1 MPAVL
6 SRKASDWRTASSS
19 STMCTTK
26 LSGIAASHIAL
37 QGKAEQSPALR
48 ICLSPHLS
56 AMCFDDALGDGETD
70 SHAGWLGGDER
81 LKKSRE
87 DFLGKAVSRIDDPDL
102 DHAMVQQG
110 RFNHEL
116 LLRTPLHG
124 FDRIADQVKENLLNL
139 HLFYEDGARPL
150 IEAEDRFN
158 TLLLGAGTRAK
169 ALASSTSLLMLS
181 GRLSVSPRAT
191 NSRKR
196 RMIWPARS
204 VWCVVSARAS

>member
-6 SRKASDWRTASSS
+6 SRKARDWRNDSSS

-26 LSGIAASHIAL
+26 LSLIAASHIAL
-37 QGKAEQSPALR
+37 QGKAEQSPAPR

-56 AMCFDDALGDGETD
+56 TMCFDDALGDGETD

-87 DFLGKAVSRIDDPDL
+87 DFLGKAVSRIGDPDL
-102 DHAMVQQG
+102 DHTMVQPV

-139 HLFYEDGARPL
+139 HLFYEDGARPR

-158 TLLLGAGTRAK
+158 TLLLGAD
-169 ALASSTSLLMLS
+169 
-181 GRLSVSPRAT
+181 
-191 NSRKR
+191 
-196 RMIWPARS
+196 
-204 VWCVVSARAS
+204 